1 MTGDWIGRRRR
12 TVMAGGA
19 ATLLVVGFG
28 AIRATSSNA
37 ADQFRLAAAERGTV
51 TQSITSAGALTPI
64 SQVAVSFPTSGKVAQ
79 LYVKAGR
86 RVRAGERLAQLDT
99 TQLESAV
106 TKAELTLAEAE
117 VNLERTEDG
126 SASGSTTS
134 SPAGG
139 STQSRSSAADGS
151 ASPTETGG
159 TPDPSRLK
167 RAIKNTQKAIDAAI
181 AASEIDLATAA
192 SVCSISAKSATDTLD
207 GSQFSPTP
215 RSGAES
221 EPAACETARK
231 EVLQDQLRIASLQR
245 QQSEQISELNRAIQ
259 ASAGQSTPAASESDT
274 STPTGEQLAAAQ
286 ARVDA
291 ALAALTEAR
300 QNLSAATIVSP
311 ISGKVL
317 EIPYAKGD
325 QAGTGDQILI
335 AGGRQYQATVQ
346 IAVDKISSVVPGQ
359 LARVQPAGATNAI
372 EARVATIGVAPV
384 SGDGSVT
391 YPVTVTLAEKS
402 SALRSGA
409 TATVEIVT
417 AEATDVLT
425 VPTSAVRALG
435 TIRTVTV
442 FGDDGSRTTTVSV
455 GAVGATRTQI
465 IDGLQEGDQVVLA
478 DLSQPVPTGTTTS
491 MRLPGRFPGGS

>member
-1 MTGDWIGRRRR
+1 MTGERIGRRRR
-12 TVMAGGA
+12 TVMVGGA
-19 ATLLVVGFG
+19 AILLLVGYG

-51 TQSITSAGALTPI
+51 TQSIASAGTLTPI
-64 SQVAVSFPTSGKVAQ
+64 SQVAVSFPTSGKVVQ

-106 TKAELTLAEAE
+106 TKAEQTLAEAE

-126 SASGSTTS
+126 ST
-134 SPAGG
+134 AGG
-139 STQSRSSAADGS
+139 STQSRSTAADGS
-151 ASPTETGG
+151 ASPTGTGG
-159 TPDPSRLK
+159 TPDPSQLK
-167 RAIKNTQKAIDAAI
+167 RAIKNTQKALDAAI

-192 SVCSISAKSATDTLD
+192 SVCSVSAKSATDTLD
-207 GSQFSPTP
+207 GSQSSPTP
-215 RSGAES
+215 RSGGES
-221 EPAACETARK
+221 EPTACETARQ

-274 STPTGEQLAAAQ
+274 STPTGEQLAVAQ

-317 EIPYAKGD
+317 EVPYATGD

-346 IAVDKISSVVPGQ
+346 IAVDKISSVIPGQ
-359 LARVQPAGATNAI
+359 LARVQPASATNAI

-478 DLSQPVPTGTTTS
+478 DLSQPVPTGTTS
-491 MRLPGRFPGGS
+491 MRLPGRFPGGG